1 MNTKTLAQQALR
13 ISQTGKL
20 PLPDGGCV
28 DFSAE
33 QQAAQRHTVL
43 YRPSELAHWRETLR
57 QPETPLPPF
66 SGCLMP
72 KNLFKVSARV
82 VR

>member
-1 MNTKTLAQQALR
+1 MNAKTLAQQALR

-20 PLPDGGCV
+20 PLPDGGCL

-43 YRPSELAHWRETLR
+43 YRPSDLARWRN
-57 QPETPLPPF
+57 
-66 SGCLMP
+66 S
-72 KNLFKVSARV
+72 
-82 VR
+82 